1 MCGNLSGGFRA
12 RVVVFLKAR
21 MARGKV
27 LESLV
32 LSVIPEFG
40 TWRQQKFKVILN
52 NFVNSRSA

>member
-21 MARGKV
+21 MAKV

-32 LSVIPEFG
+32 CCQSVILAFG
-40 TWRQQKFKVILN
+40 AWRQQKFKVISL
-52 NFVNSRSA
+52 